1 MMATPST
8 RQSTKP
14 RSFWNEANREA
25 LTAYLFLLP
34 FIATLIVFFGYAFVR
49 TVYFSFTDYNLFEIT
64 KLVGLENYVK
74 IFSDQLFRIALA
86 NTVIYSLVTTAL
98 QTFGALVLAVVLNQK
113 LHGMAFFR
121 TAYYMPSITSSVVIT
136 LIFIWLFRPTGI
148 ISFFGNWLTN
158 HGALVAAFLVLMAMF
173 QALQVVWERSQKL
186 PAGPFDP
193 VLLLSSAMLALVG
206 VFILNLTNVIQVG
219 TAPAAQLTWISTR
232 ERFLGLIPFPLVV
245 IIIQNVF
252 TTIPT
257 MMLFFLAGLQ
267 GLSKSLYEA
276 SSLDGATPW
285 QQLRFITIPM
295 LRPVTFYVVTL
306 SVIGTLQL
314 FDQVSLFE
322 GANAPLEST
331 VTLAFYV
338 FRNVF
343 KPDNGGLPQIGMAS
357 AAAIVLATITII
369 IVIIQRRFV
378 VSDSGN

>member
-1 MMATPST
+1 
-8 RQSTKP
+8 
-14 RSFWNEANREA
+14 
-25 LTAYLFLLP
+25 
-34 FIATLIVFFGYAFVR
+34 
-49 TVYFSFTDYNLFEIT
+49 
-64 KLVGLENYVK
+64 VGIENYVK
-74 IFSDQLFRIALA
+74 IFNDGLFRIALA
-86 NTVIYSLVTTAL
+86 NTIIYSLVTTAL

-113 LHGMAFFR
+113 LHGLAFFR

-158 HGALVAAFLVLMAMF
+158 HGALVLAFLVLMALF
-173 QALQVVWERSQKL
+173 QVLQVTWERAQKL
-186 PAGPFDP
+186 PAGPLDP

-219 TAPAAQLTWISTR
+219 NAPAAQLTWISTR

-322 GANAPLEST
+322 GANAPIEST